1 MDTSFFDPKA
11 TPFHKGELAIQRRL
25 GVLENVHHYAPKF
38 VRNFLPDQ
46 HREFYGQLPQIVVGS
61 LDEQGRPWASMVIGQ
76 AGFIS
81 SPDRET
87 LVINNAPL
95 SGDPLSE
102 NLEVGSPLGF
112 LGIEFQTRR
121 RNRLAG
127 KVRGRTDQK
136 GFSVKVDQSFGNCPQ
151 YIQARTPV
159 YDQSPNQKKLSQKKT
174 SEKILQTLGISPE
187 KRSEVLDKTAKGI
200 IGKAD
205 TFFIASAYFPDNS
218 DHRFGVDV
226 SHRGGKPGF
235 LKVVDDKTLLF
246 PDFPGNNHF
255 NTFGNIE
262 LYPKA
267 GLLVPDFE
275 TGDLLYITGLAEV
288 IWDGPEVQ
296 VFADAQR
303 IVQIKVEEVRLV
315 EQSLPMSWNF
325 ESYSPSLDLTGTW
338 EEAEEALSTSKD
350 RNAWRRYVVA
360 KIEQESESISSFYL
374 VPEDKRTLAR
384 YEPGQHLPI
393 RVSMPR
399 ASSKEED
406 KEVRRTYTI
415 SNAFNGRYY
424 RLSIKREEAGLV
436 SRHFHDRI
444 KPGDIIEAQ
453 APRGDFYL
461 DKESTR
467 PVVFLSGGV
476 GVTPMMA
483 MAEALLEQEKKFPRG
498 RKIYFLHGTKNGN
511 GHAFGKY
518 TNALSTWFDCF
529 EVYNVYSQPGS
540 VDVLGS
546 GLQAKGRIGSSFLRE
561 HLPLDDYD
569 FYLCGPE
576 GFMQSLYK
584 ALGGLGVREERIRY
598 ETFGPS
604 MVLKSSQGL
613 KTGIA
618 EDSGSLEMADHGD
631 LPQEPVMVRFMSTD
645 QAVEWRPEKG
655 SLLQLAEENGIFP
668 DFSCRS
674 GNCGACVTKLKAG
687 SICYPKGYSAG
698 ITDDEILLCSAV
710 PQKPAGYSDDESEVV
725 LDL

>member
-1 MDTSFFDPKA
+1 MDTSFFDPKT

-61 LDEQGRPWASMVIGQ
+61 LDQKGRPWASMVVGQ
-76 AGFIS
+76 SGFIT

-87 LVINNAPL
+87 LVIDNAPL
-95 SGDPLSE
+95 PGDPLSE
-102 NLEVGSPLGF
+102 NLEIESPLGF
-112 LGIEFQTRR
+112 LGIEFHTRR

-127 KVRGRTDQK
+127 KVQGRTDRK

-151 YIQARTPV
+151 YIQARMSADDENA
-159 YDQSPNQKKLSQKKT
+159 YNEIAGKKN
-174 SEKILQTLGISPE
+174 LQTVGQNTE
-187 KRSEVLDKTAKGI
+187 KRSEVLGQTAKGI

-205 TFFIASAYFPDNS
+205 TFFIASAYFPDSS

-235 LKVVDDKTLLF
+235 LKVVDEKTLLF

-262 LYPKA
+262 VYPKA

-275 TGDLLYITGLAEV
+275 TGDLLYITGQAEV
-288 IWDGPEVQ
+288 IWDGPEVRA
-296 VFADAQR
+296 FADAQR
-303 IVQIKVEEVRLV
+303 LVQIRVEEIRLV
-315 EQSLPMSWNF
+315 EKSLPMSWNF

-338 EEAEEALSTSKD
+338 EEAEEVLSISNKRD
-350 RNAWRRYVVA
+350 RWRRYVIS
-360 KIEQESESISSFYL
+360 KIEKESESISSFYL
-374 VPEDKRTLAR
+374 VPEDKKALAR

-393 RVSMPR
+393 RLNIPNSL
-399 ASSKEED
+399 SQEQKQEI
-406 KEVRRTYTI
+406 RRTYTI

-436 SRHFHDRI
+436 SRYFHDRM

-453 APRGDFYL
+453 RPRGDFYL
-461 DKESTR
+461 NRESTR

-483 MAEALLEQEKKFPRG
+483 MAETLLEQEKKFPRG

-540 VDVLGS
+540 ADVLGN
-546 GLQAKGRIGSSFLRE
+546 GLKAKGRIDSSFLRE

-618 EDSGSLEMADHGD
+618 GDSGSLEMADQGD
-631 LPQEPVMVRFMSTD
+631 LPQEPVMVRFMSRD

-668 DFSCRS
+668 GFSCRS

>member
-1 MDTSFFDPKA
+1 MSTSFFDPET
-11 TPFHKGELAIQRRL
+11 TPFHEGELAVQRRL

-46 HREFYGQLPQIVVGS
+46 HREFYGQLSQIVIGS
-61 LDEQGRPWASMVIGQ
+61 LDQKGRPWASMVIGQ
-76 AGFIS
+76 SGFIT

-87 LVINNAPL
+87 LVIDNAPL
-95 SGDPLSE
+95 PGDPLSE
-102 NLEVGSPLGF
+102 NLEIGSPLGF
-112 LGIEFQTRR
+112 LGIEFHTRR

-127 KVRGRTDQK
+127 KVLGRTDRK

-151 YIQARTPV
+151 YIQARMPV
-159 YDQSPNQKKLSQKKT
+159 DD
-174 SEKILQTLGISPE
+174 EKSNSKVLQTIGQNSGNL
-187 KRSEVLDKTAKGI
+187 SESLSKTAKGI

-235 LKVVDDKTLLF
+235 LKVVDDERLLF

-255 NTFGNIE
+255 NTLGNIE
-262 LYPKA
+262 VYPKA
-267 GLLVPDFE
+267 GILVPDFE
-275 TGDLLYITGLAEV
+275 TGDLLYITGQAEV
-288 IWDGPEVQ
+288 IWDGPEVRA
-296 VFADAQR
+296 FADAQR
-303 IVQIKVEEVRLV
+303 LVEIKVEEVRLV
-315 EQSLPMSWNF
+315 EKSLPTAWKF

-338 EEAEEALSTSKD
+338 EEAEEVLSTSKD

-360 KIEQESESISSFYL
+360 KIEKESESISSFYL
-374 VPEDKRTLAR
+374 VPEDKKALAD
-384 YEPGQHLPI
+384 YEPGQYLPI
-393 RVSMPR
+393 RINVPCGP
-399 ASSKEED
+399 SKEED

-436 SRHFHDRI
+436 SRHFHDHM

-498 RKIYFLHGTKNGN
+498 RKIHFIHGARNGTD
-511 GHAFGKY
+511 HAFGKY
-518 TNALSTWFDCF
+518 TNALSIWFDCF
-529 EVYNVYSQPGS
+529 DVYNAYSQPGS
-540 VDVLGS
+540 SDVLGK
-546 GLQAKGRIGSSFLRE
+546 GFQAQGRVDLNLLRE
-561 HLPLDDYD
+561 HLSLDDYD
-569 FYLCGPE
+569 FYLCGPQK
-576 GFMQSLYK
+576 FMQSLYEV
-584 ALGGLGVREERIRY
+584 LSVLGVREERIRY

-604 MVLKSSQGL
+604 MVLKSSTGL
-613 KTGIA
+613 KTGTA
-618 EDSGSLEMADHGD
+618 ENSGSLEMADQGD
-631 LPQEPVMVRFMSTD
+631 LPQEPVMVRFAVTD
-645 QAVEWRPEKG
+645 QVAEWCPEKG
-655 SLLQLAEENGIFP
+655 SLLQLAEENGISP

-674 GNCGACVTKLKAG
+674 GNCGACVTKLKSGAV
-687 SICYPKGYSAG
+687 SYPKGYSAE
-698 ITDDEILLCSAV
+698 IADDEVLLCSAV
-710 PQKPAGYSDDESEVV
+710 PQKPVGYSDDDSEVV